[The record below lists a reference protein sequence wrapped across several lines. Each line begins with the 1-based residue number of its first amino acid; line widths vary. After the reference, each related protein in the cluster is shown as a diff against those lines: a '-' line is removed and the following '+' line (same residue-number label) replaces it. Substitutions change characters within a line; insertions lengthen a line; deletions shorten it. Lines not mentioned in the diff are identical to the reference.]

1 MHILVVDDEP
11 LTRLSLADFLAESG
25 YEVSTADCG
34 QAAIA
39 LQQQNSFD
47 ICIVDLRMPGM
58 DGIET
63 IQALHRLTPS
73 SQFIIY
79 TGSPHFTLPP
89 TLQKLGMTDAQI
101 VHKPLVDLDA
111 FLSLIDNLTTTTL
124 KANPT

>member
-11 LTRLSLADFLAESG
+11 LARLSLADFLTESG
-25 YEVSTADCG
+25 YEVATADGG
-34 QAAIA
+34 QAALA

-63 IQALHRLTPS
+63 IQALHRLAPS

-89 TLQKLGMTDAQI
+89 ALQKLGMTDAQI
-101 VHKPLVDLDA
+101 IHKPLVDLDT
-111 FLSLIDNLTTTTL
+111 FLSLIDNLTTTTRQ
-124 KANPT
+124 AAPS